1 MGGTDKMA
9 ANRHDWEREEFRRL
23 TKIPFKDEYNRDELG
38 RLKEGLV
45 PEAMEDKWFIYFHNN
60 CLYFHRSW
68 TGQGVYQVALKVR
81 RNGTAV
87 VKWAKASKDVIV
99 IDKRYEA
106 AILEFL
112 IANLL
117 LGYDIPFP
125 KHEKI
130 QDEQPGVFQHVIS
143 ATGYKETTVDK
154 KSLKRTFK

>member
-1 MGGTDKMA
+1 MVA
-9 ANRHDWEREEFRRL
+9 RRHDWTREEFRRL
-23 TKIPFKDEYNRDELG
+23 TKIPFKDEFDAGEFS
-38 RLKEGLV
+38 RLKQGLI
-45 PEAMEDKWFIYFHNN
+45 PETQEDKWFIFFQND

-68 TGQGVYQVALKVR
+68 TGQGVYQLALKPR
-81 RNGTAV
+81 RDGSAV

-112 IANLL
+112 VANLL

-130 QDEQPGVFQHVIS
+130 DDEQPGVFQHVIS
-143 ATGYKETTVDK
+143 GTGYAETRVDK
-154 KSLKRTFK
+154 KSLKRKYR